1 MEFYGFLIYDH
12 CLFGHQRSNLCFNAF
27 FSPSSPPSLLHSP
40 QLHLRA
46 KGTTMGSQCQSA
58 SCWLICNNRLITAF
72 PPSFPLHPAEQ
83 GSRPDLLAPKQP
95 SCLPSATYYSLRS
108 MFSLGEDSAY
118 SSLVWR
124 HWTIRQ
130 GQTQADSDVASS
142 ETSSS
147 SSAPPY
153 LLLQPPRRR
162 GSSQHSGHVIWG

>member
-1 MEFYGFLIYDH
+1 MTIASLDTRDLIYALM
-12 CLFGHQRSNLCFNAF
+12 LFFPPFL
-27 FSPSSPPSLLHSP
+27 PPSLLHSP

-72 PPSFPLHPAEQ
+72 HPSFPLHPAEQ

-95 SCLPSATYYSLRS
+95 SCLPSANYYSLRS
-108 MFSLGEDSAY
+108 MFSLGEDPAY